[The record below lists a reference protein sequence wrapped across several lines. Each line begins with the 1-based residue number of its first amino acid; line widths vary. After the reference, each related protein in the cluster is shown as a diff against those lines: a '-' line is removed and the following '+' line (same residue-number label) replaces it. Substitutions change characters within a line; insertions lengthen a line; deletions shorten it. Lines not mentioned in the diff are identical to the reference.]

1 MDMGGCK
8 MSKRNNKN
16 IPSEEDFQ
24 RAELADRERQR
35 GLSQIRDC
43 ILNCFSKYGV
53 HEAFVFYSPQKN
65 TFRAYIFFR
74 WDRQVKEAEES
85 GLTSIIK
92 DTIFNELDYVG
103 RGNRDTIKVDFEFDS
118 HENVEQN
125 FDGDYYN
132 RLR

>member
-1 MDMGGCK
+1 MDVGGCK
-8 MSKRNNKN
+8 MSKRNYKN
-16 IPSEEDFQ
+16 VPSEEDFQ

-43 ILNCFSKYGV
+43 ILNRFSKYGV
-53 HEAFVFYSPQKN
+53 HEVFVFFSPQKN
-65 TFRAYIFFR
+65 TFGAYIFFQ
-74 WDRQVKEAEES
+74 WNRQVEEAEES
-85 GLTSIIK
+85 GLTSTIK
-92 DTIFNELDYVG
+92 EAIFDELDHAG
-103 RGNRDTIKVDFEFDS
+103 RGIRNTIKVDFEFDS